1 MISAGPLSRTS
12 GGSAGGTSRTALS
25 RVTLVGELRRVD
37 LVLPSQEPIGLLLP
51 EVLRLVGDQTAER
64 PMLRHLVTADG
75 SALAHDSTLESAG
88 VPDGA
93 VLRLVRAEDAPSA
106 PVVHDVTDEAADD
119 LDVRAWR
126 WRPAA
131 RRVVAGLTTVVWA
144 VAGGLLARRDVEA
157 AAVGNALLGAAGVAA
172 LVGALLGWLRRA
184 GLAATLIVTAGAL
197 GVLGTWTLADAHA
210 WSGAPLLAGTAASLA
225 VALLLLGWFSP
236 LGRGALI
243 GAGALV
249 GCLVAWEAAI
259 ALQGGAGTSGEQA
272 RVGALLA
279 VTSVVVL
286 GVLPRLALMASGLSG
301 LDDRRSGGTSVS
313 RYRVGTALTA
323 THRGL
328 ALATVVLSASA
339 SAAGVLVLRAPTVW
353 TVLLAVVT
361 AVVLALRARAFP
373 LVAEVVALLAGATA
387 VVVALMVVWLARA
400 AAVGPLAVLV
410 ALALA
415 PLVVLAVEPAEHVR
429 VRLRRMGDVVESVG
443 VIAMLPLVIGAF
455 GVYGRLLD
463 TFA

>member
-1 MISAGPLSRTS
+1 MSRTS
-12 GGSAGGTSRTALS
+12 GTSRTALS
-25 RVTLVGELRRVD
+25 RVTLVGERRRVD
-37 LVLPSQEPIGLLLP
+37 LVLPSQEPVGLLLP
-51 EVLRLVGDQTAER
+51 EVLRLLDDQAAGR

-88 VPDGA
+88 IPDGA

-106 PVVHDVTDEAADD
+106 PVVHDVTDEAAGD

-126 WRPAA
+126 WRPVA
-131 RRVVAGLTTVVWA
+131 RRVMAGIATVFWALVAGV
-144 VAGGLLARRDVEA
+144 LARGEFELS
-157 AAVGNALLGAAGVAA
+157 AVGNALLGGGAVSA
-172 LVGALLGWLRRA
+172 LGGTLLGRA
-184 GLAATLIVTAGAL
+184 GRLELAATLIVTAGSL
-197 GVLGTWTLADAHA
+197 GVLGSWTLADAYA
-210 WSGAPLLAGTAASLA
+210 WTGAVRLAGIAVSAG

-249 GCLVAWEAAI
+249 GCLVAWEAAV
-259 ALQGGAGTSGEQA
+259 ALQDGAGTAAEQA
-272 RVGALLA
+272 RVGSLLA
-279 VTSVVVL
+279 VVSVVVL

-301 LDDRRSGGTSVS
+301 LDDRRSGGASVS

-323 THRGL
+323 THHGL
-328 ALATVVLSASA
+328 AVATIVLAV
-339 SAAGVLVLRAPTVW
+339 SAAAAGLMVLRAPTVW

-373 LVAEVVALLAGATA
+373 LVAEVVGLFVAAA
-387 VVVALMVVWLARA
+387 VVAVALVVVWLERS
-400 AAVGPLAVLV
+400 AAVGPLGVL
-410 ALALA
+410 AGLALV
-415 PLVVLAVEPAEHVR
+415 PLVVLAVQPAEHVR
-429 VRLRRMGDVVESVG
+429 VRLRRFGDVLESVG
-443 VIAMLPLVIGAF
+443 VIALLPLVIGVF